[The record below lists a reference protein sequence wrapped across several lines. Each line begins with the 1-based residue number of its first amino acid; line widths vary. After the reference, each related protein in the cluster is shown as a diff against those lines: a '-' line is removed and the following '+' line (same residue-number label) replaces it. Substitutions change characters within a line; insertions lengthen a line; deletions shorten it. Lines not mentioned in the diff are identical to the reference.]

1 MWNCGKFPAQA
12 INFLKKG
19 FIENAIFIF
28 KSHQYKFIVVPK
40 GFPEILVKLQLMILV
55 WKKSLKLIIKAQIR
69 NFIKAEKRK

>member
-1 MWNCGKFPAQA
+1 
-12 INFLKKG
+12 
-19 FIENAIFIF
+19 
-28 KSHQYKFIVVPK
+28 VPK